1 MTASKPQ
8 PIDFLYSA
16 FDKIN
21 SYKRPGQ
28 ARKEFANYVKNDF
41 AFRSVIQGAFNK
53 KIQFSLPPGTPEGFD
68 LINSPGATNA
78 KKIFTSGEV
87 KQFVGKPGTAKPQI
101 ESKWVGWLEAID
113 PLDVKVLEAMKDKR
127 LTEAYPVI
135 SRDFIVASLG
145 AKEAAALIGD

>member
-28 ARKEFANYVKNDF
+28 ARKEFANYIKKDF
-41 AFRSVIQGAFNK
+41 AFRSVIQGAFHK
-53 KIQFSLPPGTPEGFD
+53 KIQFSLPQGTPEGFD

-78 KKIFTSGEV
+78 KKLFKSGEI
-87 KQFVGKPGTAKPQI
+87 KQFVGRPGTATPQI
-101 ESKWVGWLEAID
+101 ESKWVGWLESID

-127 LTEAYPVI
+127 LPAAYPVI

-145 AKEAAALIGD
+145 TKEAKSLIGD